1 MKHIFTFKRMLAV
14 FLAALMTCLSVSV
27 PVSADSLTEK
37 TFTVFSGQQVIEGWY
52 PSFIMKHE
60 NPTLMDG
67 FLSAVQNPGAA
78 IEITYTGSA
87 DISLLL
93 MSYPQGGGNSYP
105 WVSYGDCSIKTSG
118 NRNVAVFSASG
129 LINTY
134 TSKKHDDDG
143 QNLRL
148 DNLMNFAIGGEGN
161 TVYSVIV
168 RWTTDGVPSLNIN
181 LNSAHQ
187 TIEGFG
193 ASYTW
198 YGDWITSSNKKNQVF
213 DWIFNDCEFN
223 ILRFRD
229 LNRVRGYGGSFEDTN
244 YRARAY
250 KAYYDAAV
258 SRGIKPIV
266 LVTSWGEYRDEDW
279 VEFVDRGMHQTWQ
292 GNVPWTYYTLK
303 KDSSGNYR
311 YNDLAD
317 FCVKS
322 VQLFFDAGIPV
333 DYFSISNEVE
343 LQDDRLDEQG
353 NPRDYS
359 GFFFD
364 TEETQYACSYAK
376 AYIAVYDAFK
386 KAFGDKAPKLLAPET
401 MAATPNLIKSYVD
414 PILRERPETVTT
426 IAHHLYG
433 SANTASE
440 FSQISNMYSSR
451 YSIWQ
456 TEWYTNNLYDLA
468 SEIIRE
474 LTYENLNAYLYWD
487 GVWVPDDGNC
497 LIELAGDTPWNP
509 NAYAARRGPHYIM
522 MHFSKYIKKGYIRVD
537 ANSSGTGCE
546 YVAFKSPENDK
557 LVIVA
562 LNKTGA
568 SDTVRL
574 NTGATVTGSEI
585 WRSTLNTTDHTK
597 EQTQNS
603 YMQKVSQTVAEGGTV
618 TLPANTLTTIVLDI
632 SSVVKGDADGSG
644 NVELAD
650 AVAILRSLA
659 HLETPK
665 FYPVAADLNNS
676 GAVELADAVAVLRRL
691 AHLG

>member
-37 TFTVFSGQQVIEGWY
+37 TFTVFSGQKLIEGWY
-52 PSFIMKHE
+52 PAFISWQEPDKKAQFIDAC
-60 NPTLMDG
+60 L
-67 FLSAVQNPGAA
+67 NPGAT
-78 IEITYTGSA
+78 IEVTYTGNA
-87 DISLLL
+87 AISLLL
-93 MSYPQGGGNSYP
+93 QSHPTTGNHYTWATYDTSTLTFSGGRTTAS
-105 WVSYGDCSIKTSG
+105 
-118 NRNVAVFSASG
+118 FSAAG
-129 LINTY
+129 FLNRY
-134 TSKKHDDDG
+134 TSTKHEDDG
-143 QNLRL
+143 SYLRL
-148 DNLMNFAIGGEGN
+148 DNTCNFGIGGEGN

-229 LNRVRGYGGSFEDTN
+229 LNRVRGYGGGFEDTN

-279 VEFVDRGMHQTWQ
+279 VQFVDRGMHQTWQ

-303 KDSSGNYR
+303 KDSSGKYR
-311 YNDLAD
+311 YNDLAN

-440 FSQISNMYSSR
+440 FSQISSMYSSK

-487 GVWVPDDGNC
+487 GVWIPDDGNC
-497 LIELAGDTPWNP
+497 LIELANDTFMNP

-522 MHFSKYIKKGYIRVD
+522 MHFSKYIKKGYVRVD
-537 ANSSGTGCE
+537 ANSVGTGCE

-562 LNKTGA
+562 LNKTGV

-574 NTGATVTGSEI
+574 NIGATVTGSEI

-603 YMQKVSQTVAEGGTV
+603 YMQKVGQTVAEGGTV

-644 NVELAD
+644 KVELAD

-665 FYPVAADLNNS
+665 FYPVAADLDGS